1 MASCRRKRAW
11 TGAIAR
17 LCPRSEQ
24 SWGLRRIGRRQR
36 CSANHAEPLDRALAG
51 CAWGRTPEGASLS
64 LATKRQAPRPRSN
77 GQPRLLRPASHW
89 IGLTSPMSQEP
100 GRTRESGMRWALRFF
115 GLTKDQRRQP
125 VPSQTIQAAVI
136 LAVIGLAVWLATN
149 SSHHALSL
157 HRVAA
162 AVFGV
167 GLGTALAG
175 GVSRWRAKR
184 RHDS

>member
-1 MASCRRKRAW
+1 M
-11 TGAIAR
+11 
-17 LCPRSEQ
+17 
-24 SWGLRRIGRRQR
+24 
-36 CSANHAEPLDRALAG
+36 PLLALALVLSNPG
-51 CAWGRTPEGASLS
+51 VFAGLAAGNGVALITLSHWIERWQDAHGVELLREPRS

-115 GLTKDQRRQP
+115 ALTRDQRRQP